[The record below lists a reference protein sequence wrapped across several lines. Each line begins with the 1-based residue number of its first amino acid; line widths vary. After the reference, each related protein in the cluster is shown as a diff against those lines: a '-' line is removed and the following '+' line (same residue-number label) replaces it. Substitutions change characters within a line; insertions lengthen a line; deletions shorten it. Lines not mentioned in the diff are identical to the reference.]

1 MAAPASVNVQNQRIP
16 RGGGDRVAEQVWEGE
31 EVSPLTVGH
40 GLATRVSHR
49 ELIGLVVWA
58 KQAIVVMMVVCR
70 EGKREN

>member
-49 ELIGLVVWA
+49 ELIGLVV
-58 KQAIVVMMVVCR
+58 
-70 EGKREN
+70 